1 MEKNL
6 TLYNITDEYRRI
18 MNEIE
23 EAGGEITDELAE
35 RLEINQQNLTEKA
48 VGYGH
53 VIQYYETLAA
63 AAKSEGDRIAAI
75 QKMAET
81 AADNLKKRIVKGMEE
96 CGVGKV
102 EDPTM
107 RLSFRK
113 SSSVEVPDLEKVP
126 AEFVTSKVT
135 KSADKK
141 KIKDYITDFGPV
153 EWASIKESKN
163 LQIK

>member
-6 TLYNITDEYRRI
+6 TLFNITDEYKKL
-18 MNEIE
+18 MAQIE
-23 EAGGEITDELAE
+23 EAGGEITDEVAE
-35 RLEINQQNLTEKA
+35 RMDINAQNLTEKA

-53 VIQYYETLAA
+53 VIGYYDQLAA
-63 AAKSEGDRIAAI
+63 AAKMEADRVSAI
-75 QKMAET
+75 QKMAEK
-81 AADNLKKRIVKGMEE
+81 ASANLKDRLVKGMQA
-96 CGVGKV
+96 CGVDKI

-126 AEFVTSKVT
+126 AEFVTVKVT
-135 KSADKK
+135 KAADKK